1 MKIYNVKIFTMNK
14 TRSIIEKGWVEITEG
29 KITAVCE
36 GTPSSFEDVD
46 IDGGGAALYPGFIDA
61 HTHVGLTTNGVGIE
75 SEDFN
80 EESEPCSAQLRVID
94 AINPFDE
101 SFEKAR
107 NAGITSVLISPGSM
121 NPVAGDIVAVSTD
134 GRRIDNML
142 LRRVG
147 IKFALGENPKMTY
160 MNRDETPCT
169 RMAIAAMIREAL
181 LKAQRYMAD
190 KEAAESESDLPELD
204 PKSEALI
211 PLLRGELK
219 AHFHCHRADD
229 IFTALRISREFGLDY
244 VLIHCTD
251 GHLIA
256 DELALE
262 NAAAVVGPI
271 ICDPCKP
278 ELANITPKNAGLL
291 AQHGVKTAI
300 CTDHSETPIEYLP
313 LTVGIAVK
321 NGMTFMQALEAV
333 TINAAEIGGIDDLA
347 GSIEAGKRADMV
359 IFEGS
364 PFEVMSEP
372 KLVMINGTLI
382 KYRKEIRY

>member
-359 IFEGS
+359 MFEGS

-372 KLVMINGTLI
+372 KLVMTNGTLI

>member
-14 TRSIIEKGWVEITEG
+14 ARSVIEKGWVEITEG

-36 GTPSSFEDVD
+36 GTPASFEDVD

-169 RMAIAAMIREAL
+169 RMAIAAIIREAL

-256 DELALE
+256 GELALE
-262 NAAAVVGPI
+262 NASAVVGPI

-347 GSIEAGKRADMV
+347 GSIETGKRADMV
-359 IFEGS
+359 IFECS